1 MPNAVECFRRTHVP
15 SEADLVVTPDVMF
28 KWVRIIPDTTI
39 KAVVG
44 LLQRVHK
51 SHMRVHHRTDE
62 CARVTING
70 NQYEFASIE
79 ISDPFAD

>member
-1 MPNAVECFRRTHVP
+1 MP
-15 SEADLVVTPDVMF
+15 SEADLIIAHNVMF
-28 KWVRIIPDTTI
+28 KWVRMIPDTTI

-44 LLQRVHK
+44 KLQRVHK
-51 SHMRVHHRTDE
+51 AHMRVHSQNRE

-70 NQYEFASIE
+70 NQYEFASVE